1 MKTTIYSLSLVV
13 LTISMMACKGK
24 KKTITHSHEFDQ
36 DVTIGVG
43 DTATF
48 DDGLSFSLVRI
59 TSDSRCPKG
68 AECIWAGEVVAVFTA
83 NDEEELTISSDPL
96 KNPVKLGTYLIELIG
111 ASPEKTEAT
120 IAQGDYRLTF
130 KIRKPIEQP

>member
-1 MKTTIYSLSLVV
+1 MKRTIYSLSLVV
-13 LTISMMACKGK
+13 LTISMIACKGK
-24 KKTITHSHEFDQ
+24 KKSITHSHEFNE

-48 DDGLSFSLVRI
+48 DDGLQFSLVRI

-68 AECIWAGEVVAVFTA
+68 SNCVWAGEVVAVFTA
-83 NDEEELTISSDPL
+83 NEEEELTISSDPL
-96 KNPVKLGTYLIELIG
+96 KNPVKLGTYLIELVG
-111 ASPEKTEAT
+111 ASPEKTDAA
-120 IAQGDYRLTF
+120 IAQGDYQLTF